1 MRISFRGRLTAASNA
16 CRPVLRNIDS
26 FAYNARGEVA
36 AATAVGGLP
45 SPVAETYAY
54 DLIGNAALAAH
65 GSLTNRYTA
74 NSLNQYM
81 SVLRVSA
88 PPCETVPGYDAD
100 GNLTAFAPWAYA
112 YDAANRLVSVS
123 SNGAPL
129 VASSYDWRSRR
140 VRKTT
145 PEATYIFTYDDWNL
159 VEERIA
165 YTNGTT
171 STIHYYWGK
180 DLSGTLQ
187 DAGGIGGLL
196 YLTVDGSTYVPFY
209 DANGNVTR
217 YLDASGRT
225 VAEYVYDA
233 FGGTISASGPLADA
247 FRFRFSM
254 KYFDMETGL
263 YYYGYRFYSP
273 ALRRCLTRDPIEEEG
288 GLNLYGFCGNNA
300 VAKYDRLGLDVTL
313 TTGNRNAS
321 WWQIGNRFFHQ
332 EICVDTWAWNKRSCC
347 WSRTGRSCFSFA
359 ATGFGFNGIGGDW
372 LGMESIKGPGILR
385 GEVYPTEDQGME
397 NTETLETTPC
407 QDKAFL
413 DYLMSLDG
421 RSDTYSIGRHSCR
434 TFSQAMLKK
443 ARQRNGVGAGGC
455 KNDKKC
461 R

>member
-1 MRISFRGRLTAASNA
+1 M
-16 CRPVLRNIDS
+16 C
-26 FAYNARGEVA
+26 
-36 AATAVGGLP
+36 
-45 SPVAETYAY
+45 YAY
-54 DLIGNAALAAH
+54 YDTIGNCAWSVGNAD
-65 GSLTNRYTA
+65 TNAYSA
-74 NSLNQYM
+74 NGLNQYT

-88 PPCETVPGYDAD
+88 PPRETVPGYDAD
-100 GNLTAFAPWAYA
+100 GNLVSLGPWAYA

-123 SNGAPL
+123 SNGTPL

-196 YLTVDGSTYVPFY
+196 YLTVDGSTYVPLY

-233 FGGTISASGPLADA
+233 FGNFLSQSGPLADA
-247 FRFRFSM
+247 FRFRFST

-273 ALRRCLTRDPIEEEG
+273 ALRRWLTRDPIEEEG
-288 GLNLYGFCGNNA
+288 GENLYAFCGNNA
-300 VAKYDRLGLDVTL
+300 IISVDPHGHDRYMTTFSLNPREDRWHVGVA
-313 TTGNRNAS
+313 
-321 WWQIGNRFFHQ
+321 
-332 EICVDTWAWNKRSCC
+332 VDTWKCAGGRWRK
-347 WSRTGRSCFSFA
+347 TGVATFDFGVDSASFL
-359 ATGFGFNGIGGDW
+359 NR
-372 LGMESIKGPGILR
+372 LGTYFVAQGAI
-385 GEVYPTEDQGME
+385 TEREG
-397 NTETLETTPC
+397 NVLETPFTIMSTPE
-407 QDKAFL
+407 QDIEMLRRIRAEQENPPLYSFFFNNCIHW
-413 DYLMSLDG
+413 
-421 RSDTYSIGRHSCR
+421 SDRVIGYD
-434 TFSQAMLKK
+434 MEE
-443 ARQRNGVGAGGC
+443 
-455 KNDKKC
+455 
-461 R
+461 